1 MIFNHNLIVG
11 NQSILI
17 QLLRLIQI
25 QTHIAAVPTKKR
37 GRKPLSDKAKAIKD
51 QDKKDKQ
58 EKLKQDKQVAK
69 RAKLNKN

>member
-1 MIFNHNLIVG
+1 MIAISEPLVDVTAI
-11 NQSILI
+11 
-17 QLLRLIQI
+17 
-25 QTHIAAVPTKKR
+25 IAAVPTKKR
-37 GRKPLSDKAKAIKD
+37 GRKPLSDEAKAIKD